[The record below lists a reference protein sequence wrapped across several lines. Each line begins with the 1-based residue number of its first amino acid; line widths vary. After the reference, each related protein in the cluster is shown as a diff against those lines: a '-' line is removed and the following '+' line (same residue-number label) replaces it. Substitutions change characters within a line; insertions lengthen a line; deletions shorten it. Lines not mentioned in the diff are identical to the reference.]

1 MLRLLM
7 LFILLPGI
15 LLPGALP
22 PAAAADTLESS
33 LPPSQAARIE
43 RERSA
48 LGQPGVDEAV
58 RRDAEV
64 ALAAAEAAERS
75 SEAAIETIRALRE
88 QADIATRERRA
99 LQARLTQDPAAA
111 LREWQRRLPTSDDP
125 EQFEA
130 LLARERSEVMRL
142 RSESSQV
149 STALAALA
157 ATSAEAGAQEAE
169 LRVAIEDIERR
180 LAAEPGAE
188 LAAPLASAR
197 RVRLRAEQRAASAEL
212 LRRTLDRD
220 TAAVRREHMETR
232 LRVLQRELA
241 EREQRIELLQGMI
254 ADRTDVRLGE
264 LVESLQSRQV
274 ANEQAH
280 PLLLAQGEEN
290 LRLARELV
298 STHQALARLR
308 SELRGFEEERDRV
321 AAARRDTEAR
331 LRLDSGSDALG
342 LILLAE
348 RRQLQSPD
356 ALARRLEQVRT
367 QLAQARLR
375 QIDLARQRAAVD
387 DPDAAVRQLLASA
400 SASNEDDEQPV
411 DLSEP
416 LYAMFAER
424 AELVPRLDTVLERHI
439 SALIQSEQALRV
451 LLDDTIALRAEL
463 DRRLFWMPSHGAV
476 DLAWLQ
482 RLPAGWADLLK
493 PSRLQTSATLLWQR
507 LQDKP
512 LFPLLVLV
520 AVAVLAGLRRRTP
533 LLLAAL
539 GPPPR
544 RVVADSYLLTARAL
558 LHTILAA
565 LPWALLV
572 WLVGYSLRNAGAAGR
587 YSDSLGRA
595 FIALA
600 GGVLLLDFLRWLIVE
615 RGLAHLHFRWTRA
628 RRHSL
633 QAQLPWLALV
643 LLPAL
648 FFGTLAQARGVDIA
662 IDTAGRSSLVLFAAF
677 AAWAVWRLLAPGALW
692 TPRGATVEPNRQR
705 QFLRV
710 ALTALL
716 VAIVVGLLGGYV
728 YSGSVVMVCLWQSL
742 WAVLGVALVHGLLA
756 RGFLLGERRLA
767 WKRLQA
773 QREAE
778 QAEAVDDAGESLGE
792 VAAPELTLESVN
804 AQTGRL
810 LRALTLTLWVAA
822 LFFIWSD
829 VLPALQRLDDIAL
842 WSYNTLAEDGT
853 TITEFVSLKGVLLGL
868 VVLVL
873 TFIAAGNLPGLL
885 EIGLLSRISIDAST
899 RYAIA
904 SVSRYVI
911 VIVGGM
917 IGLGLLGLRWSQL
930 QWMAAALTVGLG
942 FGLQEIF
949 GNFVSGLILLFE
961 RPFRVGDVITI
972 GEFTGTVSRVRTR
985 ATTLI
990 DFDNK
995 EVVVPNK
1002 TFITE
1007 RLINWTLSD
1016 TRTRITL
1023 RVGVAYGTDVKQV
1036 HALLQQA
1043 AAEHPQVLKE
1053 PPPQSWFLAFGASS
1067 LDFELRLF
1075 VDTLADRMPVTSAM
1089 NARIAELF
1097 AEYEIEIAF
1106 PQLDLN
1112 VRRLPAGESLM
1123 ERRGGGVAGEPGAAR

>member
-1 MLRLLM
+1 MLRLL
-7 LFILLPGI
+7 LLCVF
-15 LLPGALP
+15 LLGAGA
-22 PAAAADTLESS
+22 PAVAVESS
-33 LPPSQAARIE
+33 LPPSQSARIE
-43 RERSA
+43 RDRVA

-58 RRDAEV
+58 RRESET

-75 SEAAIETIRALRE
+75 SEAAIETIRELRE
-88 QADIATRERRA
+88 QAEVADRERRA
-99 LQARLTQDPAAA
+99 LQLRLAQDPAGSF
-111 LREWQRRLPTSDDP
+111 REWQRRLPDSDDP

-130 LLARERSEVMRL
+130 LLATERAEVMRL
-142 RSESSQV
+142 RAEATQV
-149 STALAALA
+149 AAVLSTIAALQA
-157 ATSAEAGAQEAE
+157 DGGTQETE
-169 LRVAIEDIERR
+169 LRLAIDDIERR
-180 LAAEPGAE
+180 LAAEPGAD
-188 LAAPLASAR
+188 LAPVLASAR
-197 RVRLRAEQRAASAEL
+197 RARLRAELRAASTEL
-212 LRRTLDRD
+212 LRRTLDRE
-220 TAAVRREHMETR
+220 TAASRREHLELR
-232 LRVLQRELA
+232 QRVLQRDLA
-241 EREQRIELLQGMI
+241 EREQRIEVLQGLI

-264 LVESLQSRQV
+264 LVESLQSRQM

-298 STHQALARLR
+298 ATHQSLARLR
-308 SELRGFEEERDRV
+308 RELRGFEEERDRV

-375 QIDLARQRAAVD
+375 QIDLARQRAAID
-387 DPDAAVRQLLASA
+387 NPDAYVRQLLAGTDTT
-400 SASNEDDEQPV
+400 EEGEQPV
-411 DLSEP
+411 DLGEP
-416 LYAMFAER
+416 LQAMLAER

-463 DRRLFWMPSHGAV
+463 DRHLFWMPSHAAV

-482 RLPAGWADLLK
+482 RVPAGWADLLK
-493 PSRLQTSATLLWQR
+493 PSRLHTSATLLWQR
-507 LQDKP
+507 LQERP
-512 LFPLLVLV
+512 LFPLLVLGIV
-520 AVAVLAGLRRRTP
+520 VVLLRIRHKTP
-533 LLLAAL
+533 ALLAAL
-539 GPPPR
+539 APPPR
-544 RVVADSYLLTARAL
+544 RVASDSYLLTARAL
-558 LHTILAA
+558 LHTVLAA

-600 GGVLLLDFLRWLIVE
+600 GGVLLLEFLRWLVIE
-615 RGLAHLHFRWTRA
+615 RGLAHLHFRWTRS

-633 QAQLPWLALV
+633 QAMLPWLAVV
-643 LLPAL
+643 LLPTVFL
-648 FFGTLAQARGVDIA
+648 GTLAQVRGVDLA
-662 IDTAGRSSLVLFAAF
+662 IDTAGRLSLMVFAAF
-677 AAWAVWRLLAPGALW
+677 SAGAVWRLLAPGALW
-692 TPRGATVEPNRQR
+692 TPRGATFEPNRKR
-705 QFLRV
+705 QLLRL
-710 ALTALL
+710 ALPALL
-716 VAIVVGLLGGYV
+716 LAIVAGLLGGYV
-728 YSGSVVMVCLWQSL
+728 YSGGVMMVCLWQSV
-742 WAVLGVALVHGLLA
+742 WAVLGVALVHGMLA

-767 WKRLQA
+767 WQRLQA
-773 QREAE
+773 QRKSE

-822 LFFIWSD
+822 LFFIWSE

-842 WSYNTLAEDGT
+842 WSYSTLAEDGT
-853 TITEFVSLKGVLLGL
+853 AITEHVSLKGVLLGL
-868 VVLVL
+868 VVLML

-911 VIVGGM
+911 VIVGSM

-930 QWMAAALTVGLG
+930 QWMAAALSVGLG

-972 GEFTGTVSRVRTR
+972 GEFTGTVSRIRTR

-1023 RVGVAYGTDVKQV
+1023 HVGVAYGSDVQQV
-1036 HALLQQA
+1036 HSLLLQA
-1043 AAEHPQVLKE
+1043 ANEHPQVLND
-1053 PPPQSWFLAFGASS
+1053 PAPRSWFLAFGASS
-1067 LDFELRLF
+1067 LEFELRLF
-1075 VDTLADRMPVTSAM
+1075 VDTVADRMPVTSEM

-1097 AEYEIEIAF
+1097 ATHDIEIAF

-1112 VRRLPAGESLM
+1112 VRRMPPPEM
-1123 ERRGGGVAGEPGAAR
+1123 GVAEPRNAAPPGGPVPGAAR